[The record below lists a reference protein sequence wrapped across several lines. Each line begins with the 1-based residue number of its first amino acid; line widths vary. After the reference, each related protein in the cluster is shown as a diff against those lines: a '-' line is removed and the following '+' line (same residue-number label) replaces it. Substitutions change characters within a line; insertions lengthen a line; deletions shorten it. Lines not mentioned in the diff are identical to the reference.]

1 MDSKIP
7 KQVLL
12 HREEMASDLL
22 LLAKLLE
29 KHYLDTGNIR
39 KAASQLK
46 EVNFVP
52 KIQQKDDVNYNY
64 LGYDVSDINFFFINP
79 PSHTHPDGLENI
91 TLHFDINLI
100 KEYTRDRTYTYSDP
114 LKHLE
119 FNIVVIGFKDGKE
132 HIISYHLDR
141 HPECIDDPIEAHPK
155 YHFQFGGRKL
165 DKRGKDFG
173 QSIILDSP
181 RIMHYPMD
189 IVLGIDFIVSN
200 FFPEVW
206 RELKKENDYVSII
219 SEYKNKFLK
228 PYFCSLANH
237 WNGMI
242 NGESSW
248 NSEQICPQLV

>member
-1 MDSKIP
+1 MDCKIP

-22 LLAKLLE
+22 SLAKLLE
-29 KHYLDTGNIR
+29 KHYLNTGQIR
-39 KAASQLK
+39 KAASLLK
-46 EVNFVP
+46 EVSYIP
-52 KIQQKDDVNYNY
+52 KIQQKDEVNYNY
-64 LGYDVSDINFFFINP
+64 IGYHVNDIDFIFTEP

-100 KEYTRDRTYTYSDP
+100 KEYTQDPIYSDP

-119 FNIVVIGFKDGKE
+119 FNIVVIGYKDGKE

-141 HPECIDDPIEAHPK
+141 HPEGENDPTEAHPK

-165 DKRGKDFG
+165 DKKNKDFG

-189 IVLGIDFIVSN
+189 IVLGIDFIISN

-206 RELKKENDYVSII
+206 QELKKENDYVTII
-219 SEYKNKFLK
+219 SEYKNQFMK

-242 NGESSW
+242 NGKSSW
-248 NSEQICPQLV
+248 NSEQICPQLF